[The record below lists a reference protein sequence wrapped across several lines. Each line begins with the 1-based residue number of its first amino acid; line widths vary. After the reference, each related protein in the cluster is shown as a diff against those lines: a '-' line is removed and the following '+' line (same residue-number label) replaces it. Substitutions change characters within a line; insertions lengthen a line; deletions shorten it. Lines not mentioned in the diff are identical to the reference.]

1 LIVTALPA
9 DAEVGDNEVMVTA
22 DEVTDS
28 DAVFETPAEVV
39 TETVAVVP
47 GVTAHCPFGPEGSGT
62 LKVIADDDQEVMS
75 KVAAFPGAPQL
86 VDPST
91 KLT

>member
-1 LIVTALPA
+1 
-9 DAEVGDNEVMVTA
+9 VGDNEVMLTA
-22 DEVTDS
+22 GEVIDS
-28 DAVFETPAEVV
+28 DTVLETPAEVV

-47 GVTAHCPFGPEGSGT
+47 GSTAHCPFGPEGTGT
-62 LKVIADDDQEVMS
+62 SKVIADADHEVMT

-86 VDPST
+86 VDPSE